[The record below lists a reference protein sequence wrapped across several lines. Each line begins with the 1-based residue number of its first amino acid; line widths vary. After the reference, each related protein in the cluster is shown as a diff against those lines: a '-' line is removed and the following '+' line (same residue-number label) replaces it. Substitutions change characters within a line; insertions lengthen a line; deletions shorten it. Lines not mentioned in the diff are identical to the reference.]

1 MRNSKP
7 LTTEEFKEIYS
18 KVPRVCV
25 EIIVRTPEGIALTL
39 RSLPTWHNQWHLPGA
54 TVLYKETIDE
64 AVQRAAQ
71 DELGISVTVEKLIGY
86 IHYPSEEKER
96 GFGWGIGLAFL
107 CRPNDLNMKPNND
120 ASEVKIFSSIP
131 DNMIAEQAEFLKTHG
146 LL

>member
-7 LTTEEFKEIYS
+7 FTAEEFKEIYS

-25 EIIVRTPEGIALTL
+25 EVIVQTPEGIALTL
-39 RSLPTWHNQWHLPGA
+39 RSLPAWNNQWHLPGA
-54 TVLYKETIDE
+54 TVLYKEPLEE

-71 DELGISVTVEKLIGY
+71 EELGISVTIERFVGY
-86 IHYPSEEKER
+86 IQYPSEEKER

-107 CRPNDLNMKPNND
+107 CRPNDLNMKINAD
-120 ASEVKIFSSIP
+120 ASEVKIFSFPP
-131 DNMIAEQAEFLKTHG
+131 DNMIAEQAEFLRTNN